1 MTSKK
6 ADPESIRLAMDLAWR
21 DHHHMREQTWRA
33 LQIEAVLV
41 AGLIGID
48 WQIQNI
54 YATFAAGLLVLIVAP
69 FGIQITLRHRQGEI
83 RKFTHITNCEEAL
96 GLHTDDLLPR
106 KTTQLPSSL
115 RFIDAFRPNVHNT
128 SAFILRMHIAII
140 LFSILYVVGRIFLP

>member
-1 MTSKK
+1 MTPKK
-6 ADPESIRLAMDLAWR
+6 ADPDSIRLAMDLAWR

-54 YATFAAGLLVLIVAP
+54 YATIAAGLLVLFAAP

-96 GLHTDDLLPR
+96 GLHRDDLLPAD
-106 KTTQLPSSL
+106 TTKIPSPV
-115 RFIDAFRPNVHNT
+115 RFIDAFRPSVSNT

-140 LFSILYVVGRIFLP
+140 LFSILYVLGRIFLP